1 MTPDQVAVTLA
12 GAAASAL
19 VVWFF
24 WLKKEVGMRA
34 ALTSGGDQEATILV
48 KGGYTPDT
56 VVVARGTPVRL
67 LVRREETSPCS
78 EQVVFDDF
86 GKSAVLPEGTQ
97 VPVELLPTTPGRY
110 RFTCQMGM
118 LQGTLVVE

>member
-67 LVRREETSPCS
+67 LFRREETSPCS